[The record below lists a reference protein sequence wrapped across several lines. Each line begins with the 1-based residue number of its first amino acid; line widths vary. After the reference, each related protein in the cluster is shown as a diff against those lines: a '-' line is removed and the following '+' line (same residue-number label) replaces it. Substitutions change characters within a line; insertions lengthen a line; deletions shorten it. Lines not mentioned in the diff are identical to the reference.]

1 MRRIVGVLRLLAAA
15 VGVVALVADF
25 VYVLGFSTFSSI
37 NYFSYFTQQSNM
49 ANVVVLAVSGV
60 LMLRRRAEPGWFA
73 GIHALVS
80 TYVIVSGIVFGI
92 IVAESASHNYR
103 IEVPWS
109 SQLLHFYLPVFVL
122 VDWVLGPD
130 RTRVRWRV
138 TSIVLAFPLLWGV
151 FTIVRGAEVG
161 WYPYFFLDP
170 AQVTW
175 PGEFVLYNGIALGT
189 IVGVL
194 VGLIALSHLRP
205 HRRPVVVRVTAGSI
219 ERGDGSRGRTEAP
232 TAPPHE
238 GQGVGSGDEPSVGSG
253 DDPSVGSGDAV
264 ATRSR

>member
-49 ANVVVLAVSGV
+49 ANVVVLAFAGVVS
-60 LMLRRRAEPGWFA
+60 LRGRQEPDWFA
-73 GIHALVS
+73 GVHALVS

-92 IVAESASHNYR
+92 IVAESASHDYR

-109 SQLLHFYLPVFVL
+109 SQLLHFVIPTFVL
-122 VDWVLGPD
+122 VDWVFGPD
-130 RTRVRWRV
+130 RPRVRWRV
-138 TSIVLAFPLLWGV
+138 LSVVLVFPLVWGV
-151 FTIVRGAEVG
+151 FMIVRGADVG

-175 PGEFVLYNGIALGT
+175 PGEFLLYNGIALGT

-194 VGLIALSHLRP
+194 VGLVALSHVRP
-205 HRRPVVVRVTAGSI
+205 HARARQGGGPASATCTASPAVDG
-219 ERGDGSRGRTEAP
+219 RGGA
-232 TAPPHE
+232 
-238 GQGVGSGDEPSVGSG
+238 GQDVGSAVGSSVGAG
-253 DDPSVGSGDAV
+253 DPA

>member
-1 MRRIVGVLRLLAAA
+1 VRRIVGVLRLLVAA

-49 ANVVVLAVSGV
+49 ANVVVLATAGV
-60 LMLRRRAEPGWFA
+60 LLLVGRPEPGWFA
-73 GIHALVS
+73 SVHALVS

-92 IVAESASHNYR
+92 IVAESASHDYR

-109 SQLLHFYLPVFVL
+109 SQVLHFVIPTFVL

-130 RTRVRWRV
+130 RPRVRWRV
-138 TSIVLAFPLLWGV
+138 VSVVLVFPLVWGV
-151 FTIVRGAEVG
+151 YTIVRGADVG

-189 IVGVL
+189 IVGVVVAL
-194 VGLIALSHLRP
+194 VALSHVRP
-205 HRRPVVVRVTAGSI
+205 HA
-219 ERGDGSRGRTEAP
+219 RGRLGGGSSSSTR
-232 TAPPHE
+232 TAPPAVVGRGGAGRGGAGPGGA
-238 GQGVGSGDEPSVGSG
+238 GQAVGSADGSSVGAG
-253 DDPSVGSGDAV
+253 DPS

>member
-1 MRRIVGVLRLLAAA
+1 MRRTVGVLRLLAAA

-49 ANVVVLAVSGV
+49 ANVVVLATAGALLLVG
-60 LMLRRRAEPGWFA
+60 RPEPGWFA
-73 GIHALVS
+73 AVHALVS

-92 IVAESASHNYR
+92 IVAESASHDYR

-109 SQLLHFYLPVFVL
+109 SQLLHFVIPTFVL
-122 VDWVLGPD
+122 VDWVLAPD
-130 RTRVRWRV
+130 RPRVRWRV
-138 TSIVLAFPLLWGV
+138 VSVVLVFPLLWGV
-151 FTIVRGAEVG
+151 FTIVRGADVG

-189 IVGVL
+189 IVGVIVAL
-194 VGLIALSHLRP
+194 VALSHVRP
-205 HRRPVVVRVTAGSI
+205 HAWR
-219 ERGDGSRGRTEAP
+219 SRGREPESSTRP
-232 TAPPHE
+232 APPAVTRRGGA
-238 GQGVGSGDEPSVGSG
+238 GQAVGSADGSAVGAG
-253 DDPSVGSGDAV
+253 DPS

>member
-1 MRRIVGVLRLLAAA
+1 VRRSVGVLRLLAAG
-15 VGVVALVADF
+15 VGVVALVGDF

-49 ANVVVLAVSGV
+49 ANVLVLAIAGV
-60 LMLRRRAEPGWFA
+60 LLLRGRVEPGWFA
-73 GIHALVS
+73 GVHALVS

-92 IVAESASHNYR
+92 IVAESASHDYR

-109 SQLLHFYLPVFVL
+109 SQLLHFWLPTFVL

-130 RTRVRWRV
+130 RPRVRWRV
-138 TSIVLAFPLLWGV
+138 VSIVLVFPLIWGV

-170 AQVTW
+170 AQVSW

-194 VGLIALSHLRP
+194 VGLIALSHVRP
-205 HRRPVVVRVTAGSI
+205 HARRLPADADRAS
-219 ERGDGSRGRTEAP
+219 GDRQGA
-232 TAPPHE
+232 
-238 GQGVGSGDEPSVGSG
+238 GVGVPSEVG
-253 DDPSVGSGDAV
+253 PPVGSGDAV
-264 ATRSR
+264 SIRSR